1 MGSIQHDDIHN
12 QKHYSNESGNLVV
25 ARLNGDDV
33 KTFEVAGLASD
44 EESSPAGMRDEI
56 VLLSWLIVLLRTRE
70 GGHIRYE
77 WAYRRTGEEP
87 VPRSLAM
94 NEVVA
99 GLQSSVRETAVA
111 VTRHIATD
119 APSQSTPASL
129 LLSTS
134 SLSQTSD
141 EAKDEVSQRVDVEY
155 QKLADCG
162 KQRAYFIWKSASRTA
177 CSRLFRHGTLKI
189 CCHLQ

>member
-12 QKHYSNESGNLVV
+12 RKHYSNESGNLVV

-44 EESSPAGMRDEI
+44 EES
-56 VLLSWLIVLLRTRE
+56 WLIVLLRTRE
-70 GGHIRYE
+70 GGQIRYE
-77 WAYRRTGEEP
+77 WAYRRAGEEL

-111 VTRHIATD
+111 VSRHIATD
-119 APSQSTPASL
+119 SPSRSAPASL

-162 KQRAYFIWKSASRTA
+162 KPRAYFIWKSASRMA
-177 CSRLFRHGTLKI
+177 CSRSFRHGTLKI